1 MANATTTSAP
11 SEGLRALISNLTD
24 EGFELEEKVAA
35 FLANARK
42 AGQQFE
48 AEVGPLD
55 DNDAAYQQA
64 ALESGLGTVHA
75 IAEHLLDLL
84 ACELWW
90 HLPDS
95 WREPEEAEAA

>member
-1 MANATTTSAP
+1 MANATSTSAP

-24 EGFELEEKVAA
+24 EGFELEERVAA
-35 FLANARK
+35 FLAEVRR
-42 AGQQFE
+42 AGQQFD
-48 AEVGPLD
+48 AEVRDLD
-55 DNDAAYQQA
+55 DGEAVYQQA

-75 IAEHLLDLL
+75 IGEHLLDVL

>member
-1 MANATTTSAP
+1 MTTSAP

-24 EGFELEEKVAA
+24 EGFELEERVAA
-35 FLANARK
+35 FLADVRR
-42 AGQQFE
+42 AGQQFD
-48 AEVGPLD
+48 AEVRELD
-55 DNDAAYQQA
+55 DGEVVYQQA
-64 ALESGLGTVHA
+64 ALESGLGTLHA
-75 IAEHLLDLL
+75 IAEHLLDVL

>member
-11 SEGLRALISNLTD
+11 SEGLRALISNLAD
-24 EGFELEEKVAA
+24 EGFELEEKISA
-35 FLANARK
+35 FLADVRR
-42 AGQQFE
+42 AGQAFD
-48 AEVGPLD
+48 AEVAGLD
-55 DNDAAYQQA
+55 EGEVAYQQA

-84 ACELWW
+84 ASELWW